1 MQGEAGIF
9 SALKRT
15 LLAMALLVTPVFG
28 VTGCGSDGDVQVESR
43 AKNAAPEVPESIN
56 ASGGPPPPPPGDA
69 PPPGDDG
76 DFGPPASDGPK
87 ADCDLDD
94 LRDLLRYLDDR
105 HELLDLLDECHAVW
119 GSGTDSPKGDDVEG
133 G

>member
-1 MQGEAGIF
+1 MRGEAGTF
-9 SALKRT
+9 TAAKRA
-15 LLAMALLVTPVFG
+15 LLAMALLVTSVSG
-28 VTGCGSDGDVQVESR
+28 VTGCGSDDDVQVESP

-94 LRDLLRYLDDR
+94 R
-105 HELLDLLDECHAVW
+105 HELRNRNDLLDRLDEFHAVR
-119 GSGTDSPKGDDVEG
+119 GSGTTSPKGDDVEG

>member
-1 MQGEAGIF
+1 MRGEAGTF
-9 SALKRT
+9 TAAKRA
-15 LLAMALLVTPVFG
+15 LLAMALLVTSVSG
-28 VTGCGSDGDVQVESR
+28 VTGCGSDDDVQVESR

-56 ASGGPPPPPPGDA
+56 ASGGPPPPPGDT

-94 LRDLLRYLDDR
+94 R
-105 HELLDLLDECHAVW
+105 HELRNRNDRLDPLPLLDRLDECHAV
-119 GSGTDSPKGDDVEG
+119 
-133 G
+133 